1 MGSKTKVL
9 IVIENA
15 LDIGGVQNVMMSIV
29 RNLHEE
35 VDFDIV
41 VTNKK
46 QGYYDEEFLRYGKIH
61 IIERRKKAGLKSIF
75 VDEKATKQKIEKLL
89 SEEKYDAVY
98 CNNMFNAGVFL
109 KAAKKAGVPLRIVH
123 SQVAGQSKIKLRSK
137 ILYAIKRKK
146 IVKNATDFLAVTQ
159 NSADFL
165 FGKKIATK
173 KALVVKNPVIDIA
186 DFTLLQDKTNAD
198 EIRLLHLGYLSPRKN
213 ATFSVCVLEEL
224 VKLDKNFRLTV
235 AGNGDTGYIQLV
247 RDLIESKGLTE
258 YIRFVPDFVDSKEE
272 LTKHNYII
280 LPSLVEGLPCLLLE
294 GQVVGTKCFVSDA
307 VETIC
312 DQGLCA
318 FLPLEKGAAY
328 WAEQIYAEYKA
339 NGGKKTPVD
348 MTDWDSAVICKR
360 YQNLFE
366 GKGF

>member
-1 MGSKTKVL
+1 MENKTRVL

-15 LDIGGVQNVMMSIV
+15 LEIGGVQNVMMSIV
-29 RNLHEE
+29 RNLHEK

-61 IIERRKKAGLKSIF
+61 IIERRKKAGIKSIF
-75 VDEKATKQKIEKLL
+75 ADEKATKQKIEKLL
-89 SEEKYDAVY
+89 SEEKYDAIY

-165 FGKKIATK
+165 FGKKN
-173 KALVVKNPVIDIA
+173 KAIVVRNPVIDIA
-186 DFTLLQDKTNAD
+186 DFTPLQDKTDAG
-198 EIRLLHLGYLSPRKN
+198 EVWLLHLGYLSPRKN
-213 ATFSVCVLEEL
+213 ATFSIDVLEEL
-224 VKLDKNFRLTV
+224 IKLDKKFRLTV
-235 AGNGDTGYIQLV
+235 AGNGDAGYIQQV
-247 RDLIESKGLTE
+247 ENRIAEKGLTE
-258 YIRFVPDFVDSKEE
+258 YIRYVPDFVDSKEE
-272 LTKHNYII
+272 LTKHNYVI
-280 LPSLVEGLPCLLLE
+280 LPSIVEGLPCVLLE
-294 GQVVGTKCFVSDA
+294 GQVVGTKCFVSDT
-307 VETIC
+307 VEKIC
-312 DQGLCA
+312 DQGLCT

-348 MTDWDSAVICKR
+348 MTEWDSAVICKR